1 MTPEKIEL
9 RVLGKKR
16 QAKDAVSFTL
26 EEINGKT
33 IGFKPGQYLTFLFD
47 DGGKEIRRCYSICAS
62 PLDAP
67 TLEIGLKRVVG
78 GAVSG
83 RMVDDVKE
91 GDELTALTPLGNF
104 VAEIDPDTKRKL
116 VLVGAGS
123 GVTPLLSIL
132 RAALAL
138 EPETDIAFIYGNHDE
153 ESIMFR
159 EEIESLAEEYGDRFR
174 LLRRLTAPSA
184 TWDGARG
191 RYDRQLFVEDVKG
204 FGEEFVREGE
214 FYLCGPR
221 GFMRA
226 AERALEELGVEK
238 QRVNKEDFEA
248 PAATEEP
255 PEEAGDEAR
264 TVTIILGGEKHSVE
278 VKASQSVLEAALAQ
292 GLDIPYG
299 CTFGSC
305 AACKARLAQ
314 GEYRLDDQTAI
325 SEEDVDEGFRLTCV
339 GYPLSDDV
347 VIDYDD
353 PDI

>member
-1 MTPEKIEL
+1 MTPEKIRL
-9 RVLGKKR
+9 RVIEKKS

-26 EEINGKT
+26 EETSGKT
-33 IGFKPGQYLTFLFD
+33 IGFKPGQYLTFIFE
-47 DGGKEIRRCYSICAS
+47 DGGREIRRCYSICAS

-67 TLEIGLKRVVG
+67 RLEIGLKRVPG

-83 RMVDDVKE
+83 KMIDDVNE

-104 VAEIDPDTKRKL
+104 VAEIDAEKKRKL
-116 VLVGAGS
+116 FLIGAGS

-138 EPETDIAFIYGNHDE
+138 EPETEIAFIYGNHDE

-159 EEIESLAEEYGDRFR
+159 EEIETLAEEHDRFR
-174 LLRRLTAPSA
+174 LLQRLTTPAEK
-184 TWDGARG
+184 WEGARG
-191 RYDRQLFVEDVKG
+191 RYDRGLFVEDVESFGEG
-204 FGEEFVREGE
+204 FGREAEF
-214 FYLCGPR
+214 FICGPR

-238 QRVNKEDFEA
+238 ERVNIEDFEA

-255 PEEAGDEAR
+255 PEEAGEETR
-264 TVTIILGGEKHSVE
+264 TVTIILEGDRHAVE
-278 VKASQSVLEAALAQ
+278 VKPSQSVLEAALAQ

-325 SEEDVDEGFRLTCV
+325 SEEDIDDGFRLTCV
-339 GYPLSDDV
+339 GYPMSDDV